1 MGRRKR
7 LTRIRTGDRG
17 PRIVKSECEC
27 DPLFERLCDRI
38 REDRRQIVSHIQ
50 ETNTRL
56 SHRLDSLE
64 QRTRHE
70 VSGDQ
75 YHQHDH
81 SHDLVKARTFEQ
93 TMMETRAE
101 ERSNLQDRLEW
112 RLTRERLRA
121 SVREEEWEEAFRDE
135 MSGQLEVSRNK
146 KDQDALKL

>member
-1 MGRRKR
+1 M
-7 LTRIRTGDRG
+7 
-17 PRIVKSECEC
+17 
-27 DPLFERLCDRI
+27 
-38 REDRRQIVSHIQ
+38 SHIQ

-75 YHQHDH
+75 YHQHDL

-135 MSGQLEVSRNK
+135 MSGQLEVSRYM